1 MIKQRTLNV
10 CVVTTIFPSNLN
22 FFQDFLDGLSCQSY
36 EDFDLI
42 IYNDGC
48 NHDELVKKLYGFN
61 FYIISDPSL
70 DSITQIRNYIFEYLT
85 QKSFDIIFFGDS
97 DDFFNCDRISNSL
110 EKHLTGSDIV
120 FNDINIVDQG
130 GKLIIENY
138 WADRFNSSQINPKE
152 ILKYNFLGLGNT
164 SIKSEILKTE
174 IKFRRDLL
182 IIDWAFYLQLIFK
195 HNNLKISFS
204 ETPINYRQHSNN
216 AIGLKKSWNSEFIRK
231 RVELKINL
239 LESYRYL
246 DAEFGDEI
254 ESLRRTL
261 KLLSNPSYMKKH
273 LKKIKS
279 KNLFWFEETIIE

>member
-1 MIKQRTLNV
+1 M
-10 CVVTTIFPSNLN
+10 
-22 FFQDFLDGLSCQSY
+22 
-36 EDFDLI
+36 
-42 IYNDGC
+42 
-48 NHDELVKKLYGFN
+48 
-61 FYIISDPSL
+61 
-70 DSITQIRNYIFEYLT
+70 
-85 QKSFDIIFFGDS
+85 
-97 DDFFNCDRISNSL
+97 
-110 EKHLTGSDIV
+110 TGSDIV

-138 WADRFNSSQINPKE
+138 WADRFNSGQINPKE

-174 IKFRRDLL
+174 INFRRDLL

-195 HNNLKISFS
+195 NNNLKINFS

-261 KLLSNPSYMKKH
+261 KLLSNPSNMKKH
-273 LKKIKS
+273 IKKKNSKTFFGLKKQ
-279 KNLFWFEETIIE
+279 